1 MRAVTKSWRDGLL
14 LPITNVAD
22 AAPFVERLGF
32 CTWAP
37 VSGVGFPNLAEAMGE
52 SAWSVMEQ
60 TWFWKDDVHLEKRTG
75 GYQIRKREG
84 ERTQLNSDVEGGEV
98 QRNVG
103 DDNLLHE
110 ERLITKALISGANR
124 LDLSIEDSN
133 KRFTFDESELSVC
146 LLDQLLTMLF
156 EEASFFF

>member
-1 MRAVTKSWRDGLL
+1 MTRKPPRRRGFPLSLGRERGQGVRAVTKSWRDGLL

-60 TWFWKDDVHLEKRTG
+60 TWFWKDDVHLEKRLYYG
-75 GYQIRKREG
+75 KIVRGQ
-84 ERTQLNSDVEGGEV
+84 
-98 QRNVG
+98 
-103 DDNLLHE
+103 
-110 ERLITKALISGANR
+110 
-124 LDLSIEDSN
+124 
-133 KRFTFDESELSVC
+133 
-146 LLDQLLTMLF
+146 
-156 EEASFFF
+156 